1 MLRMS
6 PSLFDHLKCV
16 VVDEAHMIQNDSR
29 GVRLEGLLTR
39 LRMKQDGGLN
49 FKLVLLSAVLSAYGK
64 LSHWLGISDSDV
76 VAETWKPTARRIA
89 TWRQSGRV
97 VWHVGDD
104 PIRPGGMTSSST
116 IGEFDLP
123 WPEAD
128 FYASTNFGANAK
140 QDEKVNV
147 NVAYLCELLW
157 ERYQGPILC
166 VCSTKAKSRRVA
178 HAIARRFPDL
188 EPIPGLVSRAIKLIE
203 TQYRYLLPLASL
215 LRRGVVYHNAAIP
228 HELRRLIFDAIQG
241 SEIKVT
247 AATTTLAEGVDLP
260 FRFSVIVDWLMWQGS
275 ESRPMSPLL
284 FRNIAGRCGR
294 AGVFTEGDT
303 ILFDNPVGDGA
314 YTASWRRHVAP
325 RVAVPLRASG

>member
-1 MLRMS
+1 M
-6 PSLFDHLKCV
+6 
-16 VVDEAHMIQNDSR
+16 
-29 GVRLEGLLTR
+29 
-39 LRMKQDGGLN
+39 
-49 FKLVLLSAVLSAYGK
+49 
-64 LSHWLGISDSDV
+64 
-76 VAETWKPTARRIA
+76 
-89 TWRQSGRV
+89 WR
-97 VWHVGDD
+97 
-104 PIRPGGMTSSST
+104 T
-116 IGEFDLP
+116 F
-123 WPEAD
+123 
-128 FYASTNFGANAK
+128 AN
-140 QDEKVNV
+140 
-147 NVAYLCELLW
+147 CLW

-178 HAIARRFPDL
+178 HAVARRFPDL
-188 EPIPGLVSRAIKLIE
+188 EPIPGLVSRAIKMIE

-314 YTASWRRHVAP
+314 YTARWRRTSLQESLFLSERPGEVTSALDAIKIKQDDPLYSELASQVLASIPENPEADPLEDQFFGHSFVAFGSP
-325 RVAVPLRASG
+325 NPSLIKSALRSIRNDLLDDSKGALARAASPLQLTPFGDACQRLRVLTRQLPHDRDSLARFDEQLVGSVLGLPTICLRGRDHS